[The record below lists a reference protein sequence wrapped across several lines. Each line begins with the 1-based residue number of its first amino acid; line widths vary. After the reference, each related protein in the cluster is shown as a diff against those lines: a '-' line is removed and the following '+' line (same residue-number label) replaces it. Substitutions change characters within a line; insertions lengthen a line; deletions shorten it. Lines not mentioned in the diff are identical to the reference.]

1 MRKLIGTIVFFFKKK
16 KRKEIHT
23 KETLEFSKKDSRQVL
38 KKKNLP
44 SIKFPTCPVSLSFF
58 SI

>member
-38 KKKNLP
+38 KKKTFLP
-44 SIKFPTCPVSLSFF
+44 
-58 SI
+58 